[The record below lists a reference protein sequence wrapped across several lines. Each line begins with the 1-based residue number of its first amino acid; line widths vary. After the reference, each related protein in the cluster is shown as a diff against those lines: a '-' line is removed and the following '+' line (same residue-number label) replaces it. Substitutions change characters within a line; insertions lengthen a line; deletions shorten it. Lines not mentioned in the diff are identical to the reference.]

1 MIVTAYV
8 LFEQQKFLMYEV
20 AQIEHAEIK
29 FNFYSIMVCYIVCY
43 SCCPSMDP
51 TVPKCHWQK

>member
-1 MIVTAYV
+1 MVIGYV
-8 LFEQQKFLMYEV
+8 LFEQQNLLMCEV
-20 AQIEHAEIK
+20 VQIWHAEI
-29 FNFYSIMVCYIVCY
+29 FNIYSIMVWCVVCY